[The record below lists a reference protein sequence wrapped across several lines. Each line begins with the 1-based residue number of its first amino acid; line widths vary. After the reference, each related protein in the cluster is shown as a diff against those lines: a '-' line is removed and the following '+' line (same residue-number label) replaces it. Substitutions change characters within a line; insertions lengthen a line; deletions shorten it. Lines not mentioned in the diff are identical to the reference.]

1 MEMEEHESKRK
12 TVDKKEEDYISL
24 LPDCLLIDIISR
36 LPETKE
42 AIRTGTLSK
51 RWQHLWPYVSN
62 LVFIFYTS
70 FSNWNDQRLYDI
82 VSSIDQ
88 TLSQCR
94 QFNIIKF
101 KLRIPYAVIYESLVN
116 DWIRYAFSCNVQDL
130 DLYLDSQDDESEFVL
145 DQFFFVNS
153 SFTCLELDGCVFIP
167 TGAISWTNLKSLQIS
182 QGDLD
187 ADLIRNMLSGSPLL
201 EIFYLLRCYGFG
213 RIDIT
218 SKSVKKFVLD
228 GYFDP
233 VEQQWPDLA
242 DIVEINAPHLLS
254 LSIIQDLLLWKVVLL
269 DVSSLVEAELDYE
282 KSGHF
287 ETTSKEEKEE
297 MLKGFLLSLR
307 HVKRLEI
314 GDYCFRTLTRLKAKG
329 FTFPSNAK
337 KYLECC
343 GSDEED
349 SDSDSD

>member
-1 MEMEEHESKRK
+1 MEEHQSKRK
-12 TVDKKEEDYISL
+12 PMDKKEEDYISL

-42 AIRTGTLSK
+42 AIRTG
-51 RWQHLWPYVSN
+51 
-62 LVFIFYTS
+62 
-70 FSNWNDQRLYDI
+70 
-82 VSSIDQ
+82 
-88 TLSQCR
+88 
-94 QFNIIKF
+94 
-101 KLRIPYAVIYESLVN
+101 
-116 DWIRYAFSCNVQDL
+116 
-130 DLYLDSQDDESEFVL
+130 
-145 DQFFFVNS
+145 QFFFVNS

-233 VEQQWPDLA
+233 VEQWPDLA

-307 HVKRLEI
+307 HVKSLEI

-343 GSDEED
+343 GNDEED